1 MSESFDV
8 NAFLAQLESDKPKE
22 FTSDRINKV
31 LMNARDNQGTVV
43 FIPFLNRRNNNF
55 YYKLSNVLEW
65 RGSTSI
71 IDVDQ
76 VWYKILSKEE
86 YGKLSQEDSDLYDEV
101 EGLWNTISG
110 YDKLSYDKIRRRSYT
125 LFYGIIQSHKTQS
138 GNEITKHS
146 EKPSL
151 LIFPSHSPIDAL
163 NSAIAAKC
171 QTLKGNKEWITA
183 VLSPATTGRKG
194 VISVVFKKS
203 SGAGYDT
210 QINFEINSDY
220 SIVVDPSKIYDE
232 EVKLFDDPVRDLLGW
247 QGGNDNNLFNR
258 KVFTEAKADMQI
270 ALKKLSDSSNVTA
283 VPENIKETTTSPKV
297 KEEGTEDKENP
308 STQEL
313 INKLPF

>member
-8 NAFLAQLESDKPKE
+8 NSFLAQLESDKPKE

-43 FIPFLNRRNNNF
+43 FIPFLNKRNNNF
-55 YYKLSNVLEW
+55 YYKLNNVLEW
-65 RGSTSI
+65 RGATSI
-71 IDVDQ
+71 IEAEQ
-76 VWYKILSKEE
+76 AWYKILSKEE

-110 YDKLSYDKIRRRSYT
+110 YDKFSYDKIRRRNYT
-125 LFYGIIQSHKTQS
+125 IFYGIVQSHKNQS

-146 EKPSL
+146 EKPCL

-194 VISVVFKKS
+194 VVSVVFKKS

-210 QINFEINSDY
+210 QVNFEINSDY
-220 SIVVDPSKIYDE
+220 SIIVDPSKNYDE

-247 QGGNDNNLFNR
+247 QGGDNNALFNR

-270 ALKKLSDSSNVTA
+270 ALKKLSNSANVTA
-283 VPENIKETTTSPKV
+283 VPENIKETTTSPEVKNEGAENKV
-297 KEEGTEDKENP
+297 D
-308 STQEL
+308 SDTQKL
-313 INKLPF
+313 IDDLPF